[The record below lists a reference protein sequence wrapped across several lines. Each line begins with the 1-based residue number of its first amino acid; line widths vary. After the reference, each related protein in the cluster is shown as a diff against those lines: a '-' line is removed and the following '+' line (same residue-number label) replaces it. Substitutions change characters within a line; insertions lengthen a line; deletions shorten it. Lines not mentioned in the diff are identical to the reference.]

1 MINKTIV
8 LGTWAWGN
16 DKAFGDIYGEDRLRK
31 TFESA
36 WEKNIRFFDTAYV
49 YGDGTAERRLA
60 SFLAGH
66 DQSDYVLS
74 AKFTPQHADKKVLKP
89 VAEAFF
95 HDLEILGTEY
105 LDWYWYHN
113 PKDFKKYLP
122 EFAELQKEGRI
133 KNIGVSNFSLAQI
146 KEAES
151 LLLSCGARLSGVQN
165 HLSLVNRYS
174 EQEGIIDHCS
184 ENGMSFFSYM
194 LFEQGALLGKYR
206 RENPFPEGTE
216 RARNYNG
223 VLEKFERLAGMIE
236 KVAGKNVQSGINSGW
251 NLTDAGCDV
260 TDAERELRGVKRN
273 VRENTGQNTAEILI
287 AWALAKGTV
296 PIIGM
301 TKPDHVDPA
310 VKGLDYSLSP
320 GQISL
325 LEEAAEESGL
335 RTVRVWERFMK

>member
-1 MINKTIV
+1 MYSGSTRKQDSMINKTIV

-16 DKAFGDIYGEDRLRK
+16 DKAFGDIYEEDRLRK

-66 DQSDYVLS
+66 DRSDYVLS
-74 AKFTPQHADKKVLKP
+74 AKFTPQHADKNVLKP
-89 VAEAFF
+89 VAEALF
-95 HDLEILGTEY
+95 HDLEILGREY

-146 KEAES
+146 KEAEI

-174 EQEGIIDHCS
+174 EQEGIIDYCS

-194 LFEQGALLGKYR
+194 IFEQGALLGKYR

-223 VLEKFERLAGMIE
+223 VLEKFERLAWMIE
-236 KVAGKNVQSGINSGW
+236 KVAEKNV
-251 NLTDAGCDV
+251 
-260 TDAERELRGVKRN
+260 
-273 VRENTGQNTAEILI
+273 QNTAEILI